1 MKRLSAALADDSP
14 IVRIT
19 AAEALG
25 RFGSDEDAAESLKVL
40 LHYAR
45 PEENAFLSLAAWNA
59 LDYMDERAAPAKQ
72 ALLDLSPDPS
82 DLPQRYGGYGL
93 RLKQKTLLDLQ

>member
-1 MKRLSAALADDSP
+1 MKRLWPRSRMSRRSCESRRPRRWAGLATT
-14 IVRIT
+14 RT
-19 AAEALG
+19 
-25 RFGSDEDAAESLKVL
+25 RQQSLKVL

-59 LDYMDERAAPAKQ
+59 LDYLDERAAPAEQ